1 MIGVPRYFEND
12 LYYDSPYKYPKPMND
27 YIPFEQ
33 IPFGSESFAD
43 NPEPRCPC
51 VLLLDT
57 SGSMSGLP
65 INHLNEGVQLFKQE
79 LLADSLATKRVE
91 VAMVTFGPARIE
103 SDFHT
108 VPNFFPNTLTASG
121 DTPMGAAISIGIDLV
136 VKRKQEYK
144 THGVSYYKPWIILI
158 TDGGPTDVWQAAAT
172 KVKEGEA
179 AKSFSFF
186 AVGVEGA
193 NMETLKQI
201 SVREPMK
208 LKGLMFKEFF
218 MWLSASMKM
227 VSSKNP
233 GSNITLL
240 PPQGWTEL

>member
-1 MIGVPRYFEND
+1 
-12 LYYDSPYKYPKPMND
+12 MNE

-51 VLLLDT
+51 ILLLDT
-57 SGSMSGLP
+57 SGSMSGAP
-65 INHLNEGVQLFKQE
+65 IRQLNEGVQLFKQE
-79 LLADSLATKRVE
+79 LLADHLATKRVE
-91 VAMVTFGPARIE
+91 VAIVTFGPAKIE

-108 VPNFFPNTLTASG
+108 VPNFFPNTLIANG
-121 DTPMGAAISIGIDLV
+121 DTPMGTAITMGIDLIQ
-136 VKRKQEYK
+136 KRKQEYK
-144 THGVSYYKPWIILI
+144 SHGVSYYKPWIILI
-158 TDGGPTDVWQAAAT
+158 TDGSPTDTWQSAAMQ
-172 KVKEGEA
+172 VREGEA
-179 AKSFSFF
+179 AKSFAFF
-186 AVGVEGA
+186 AIGVEGA
-193 NMETLKQI
+193 NMETLRQI
-201 SVREPMK
+201 SAREPMK

-233 GSNITLL
+233 GSNISLL